1 MSRTKIPW
9 SEMTWNPIIGC
20 SKVSAGCLNCYA
32 EKMAN
37 RLSRMELAKGNF
49 DGAYLRVY
57 GGGHPRNLAE
67 HEFYGGKR
75 RGGGWHGNTVFVETQ
90 LNKPLHWKKP
100 RMIFVCSMG
109 DLFHESVP
117 FEWVDKVMAVV
128 ALCYQHTFQFLTKRP
143 ERMAEYMLNGGD
155 RWGRMDEI
163 KKALREMK
171 RPTLAAACWYFD
183 NLWLGV
189 TAENQE
195 MADKRIPILLDI
207 PAAVRFVSVEPMLE
221 GINLD
226 AYMGRQY
233 GICNAVYSY
242 SYLDQ
247 VIIGCE
253 SGSGRRPC
261 KVEWIQSAVDQ
272 CAAAGVPVFVKQIEV
287 NGKVN
292 HNPAE
297 WPESLRVRQW
307 PERK

>member
-117 FEWVDKVMAVV
+117 FEWIDDVMAIIAACPHHV
-128 ALCYQHTFQFLTKRP
+128 FQVLTKRP
-143 ERMAEYMLNGGD
+143 EKMLKYFTTEQDGLCAEDRVECMLMDGGYPK
-155 RWGRMDEI
+155 WTWP
-163 KKALREMK
+163 L
-171 RPTLAAACWYFD
+171 P

-195 MADKRIPILLDI
+195 TSDKRIPILLDI

-221 GINLD
+221 GVDLSE
-226 AYMGRQY
+226 YMGRQY
-233 GICNAVYSY
+233 GICDTVYPY
-242 SYLDQ
+242 SYLDW
-247 VIIGCE
+247 VIVGCE
-253 SGSGRRPC
+253 SGPKRRTC
-261 KVEWIQSAVDQ
+261 RLEWVQSIVDQ
-272 CAAAGVPVFVKQIEV
+272 CKDANVPCFVKQIEV
-287 NGKVN
+287 NGKVS
-292 HNPAE
+292 HNPEE